1 MKSLSKFEIL
11 SIGLMVFSIFFGAG
25 NLIFPPA
32 LGQAAGTNLLP
43 AILGF
48 LLTGVGLPML
58 GIVAIA
64 LRGGQYTEFIA
75 EHVHPRFAVL
85 LLTVLYLTIG
95 PLFAIPRTGAVSFE
109 IGIRPFLA
117 NKKPWDMTPTP
128 LKRHL
133 HCNPRSIFG

>member
-1 MKSLSKFEIL
+1 MKSLSKIEIL

-43 AILGF
+43 GILGF

-64 LRGGQYTEFIA
+64 LRGG
-75 EHVHPRFAVL
+75 
-85 LLTVLYLTIG
+85 
-95 PLFAIPRTGAVSFE
+95 
-109 IGIRPFLA
+109 
-117 NKKPWDMTPTP
+117 
-128 LKRHL
+128 
-133 HCNPRSIFG
+133 